1 MNNKEKQW
9 RLEKAIYSILHCH
22 LFQLVHIT
30 FYLDK
35 KIFILNLIH
44 QDFKS
49 RQEKNR
55 GNIKSPNNI
64 N

>member
-30 FYLDK
+30 FLYPDK

-49 RQEKNR
+49 RQEKTEVTLNLP
-55 GNIKSPNNI
+55 II
-64 N
+64 